1 MSNRRRMAG
10 RIGVGL
16 RVLLAL
22 TGAALLAAGAV
33 TAAGLEPVPTLRAIV
48 VGAAGD
54 SFGIR
59 HSLLQAVPITLTALG
74 VTVALRANLFNLGG
88 EGQIYM
94 GALAAVAVALGGR
107 HLPGSLLAPLAL
119 LVGALGGLAWG
130 AIAGLLRA
138 RLGLS
143 EIITTIM
150 LNFVAFWVASWLVHG
165 PIQDPAAAG
174 FPYTEQ
180 VTPAS
185 RLGALGATVPV
196 GAILAGLLATGCWLL
211 LDRSRPGVQVKD
223 IGEGEQAARFAGLSV
238 GGYIVGVLA
247 FAGAMGGLAGA
258 VELTGNQLRLSDGFS
273 PGWGFDAIAVAL
285 IGRGTPFGT
294 LAAGLFFGALRSGID
309 GAQITAAVPAA
320 TAQIIQGVTVL
331 LLVAANS
338 DVLARVLR
346 GARRAGWRRRARLV

>member
-1 MSNRRRMAG
+1 MVG
-10 RIGVGL
+10 GFGVAV

-22 TGAALLAAGAV
+22 AGAALLGAAALAV
-33 TAAGLEPVPTLRAIV
+33 AGLQPLPALRAVV

-74 VTVALRANLFNLGG
+74 VTLALRANLFNLGG
-88 EGQIYM
+88 EGQIYL
-94 GALAAVAVALGGR
+94 GALAAVAVALGAR
-107 HLPGSLLAPLAL
+107 HLPGWLLAPLAV
-119 LVGALGGLAWG
+119 LVGALAGLVWG
-130 AIAGLLRA
+130 TIAGLLRA

-150 LNFVAFWVASWLVHG
+150 LNFVAFWVVSWLVHG

-174 FPYTEQ
+174 FPYTEP
-180 VTPAS
+180 VTPAA
-185 RLGALGATVPV
+185 RLGAVGATVPV
-196 GAILAGLLATGCWLL
+196 GAILAGLLAAVCWLL
-211 LDRSRPGVQVKD
+211 LDRSRAGLHIKD
-223 IGEGEQAARFAGLSV
+223 IGEGEPAASFAGLPV
-238 GGYIVGVLA
+238 GRYVVAVLA

-285 IGRGTPFGT
+285 IGRGTPVGT

-309 GAQITAAVPAA
+309 GAQVTAAVPAA
-320 TAQIIQGVTVL
+320 TAQIIQGGTVL

-338 DVLARVLR
+338 DVLARTLR
-346 GARRAGWRRRARLV
+346 RVGWAAWRRRARPA